1 VRDPTNALATVTIRG
16 FVCPSRSG
24 PIVGHL
30 SGVLHQRLALVGDGL
45 TRGTPGMAGTDNQA
59 SADTTGFR
67 PRRVT
72 SLLSPSA
79 AAMNSL
85 AQGQGPTPSGHS
97 IALKRSVN
105 AMRSALV
112 SCSPVISALI
122 SDPRRLRRSSV

>member
-1 VRDPTNALATVTIRG
+1 MIDQGERFAHRSIQSTPTSCVCFGILDHRVA
-16 FVCPSRSG
+16 FVG
-24 PIVGHL
+24 AGMV
-30 SGVLHQRLALVGDGL
+30 
-45 TRGTPGMAGTDNQA
+45 RGTPGMAGTDNQA

-85 AQGQGPTPSGHS
+85 AHGHGSTPSGHS

-105 AMRSALV
+105 AKRPAFV
-112 SCSPVISALI
+112 S
-122 SDPRRLRRSSV
+122 